1 MVRRNESSKDDVA
14 RVGKNRASTI
24 KGFTLIELLVVIAII
39 GLLSSVVLAS
49 LKGAK
54 VKARNAR
61 RLADI
66 HQLEMAF
73 RMVEDA
79 SGTLP
84 VVGDGFCIGETDAT
98 TCWGDRAVPGNTF
111 LKNILSTYITI
122 PKDPDTKRGWGDH
135 YMYIDGQINAGCT
148 VAISTGKY
156 IAWRP
161 EETPWTD
168 ADCMGVGVSACCG
181 YGPCDSEGGWYCAYR
196 LGD

>member
-1 MVRRNESSKDDVA
+1 MVFRDESNSNVKYYKLKQ
-14 RVGKNRASTI
+14 RVRFAQ
-24 KGFTLIELLVVIAII
+24 GFTLIELLVVIAII
-39 GLLSSVVLAS
+39 TLLSSVVLAS
-49 LKGAK
+49 LSSAK
-54 VKARNAR
+54 AKARNAR

-73 RMVEDA
+73 RLIEDT

-111 LKNILSTYITI
+111 LKNILSSYIKI

-196 LGD
+196 IGD